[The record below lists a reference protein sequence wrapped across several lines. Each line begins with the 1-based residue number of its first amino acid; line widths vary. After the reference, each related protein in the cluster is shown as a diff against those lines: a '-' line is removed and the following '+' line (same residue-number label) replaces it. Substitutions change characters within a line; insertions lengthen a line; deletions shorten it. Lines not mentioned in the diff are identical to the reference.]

1 MTLTQEQRLVLD
13 AVRRV
18 AREVLYPLAPEYD
31 RKAEYPW
38 PQLKALAELGLLGMT
53 TPEEWGGVGLDSVTW
68 ALALEELAAA
78 DPSVAV
84 IVSVT
89 SGLPQYM
96 LLRFGSEAQKRR
108 YLVPLA
114 RGEWIGAFCLTEPQA
129 GSDAKSLR
137 AEARRVKGGFVL
149 NGVKSWITS
158 AGHAHLYVVM
168 ARTEKGISAFLV
180 EKGTPGLSFGR
191 PEEKMGL
198 HAAHTAE
205 VRLEEVFVPEENLLG
220 EEGWGLAY
228 ALAGL
233 DSGRVGV
240 AAQAV
245 GIARGAFEIAKA
257 YAEEREQ
264 FGKKLKEH
272 QAIAFKI
279 ADMHVTI
286 AAARALVLAAARRQ
300 DRGERVAR
308 EARAGRLDP
317 ERITE
322 KTLRQHLYAP
332 GVPDVDL
339 FVRSSG
345 EQRTSN
351 FLLWQSA
358 YAEMVFQNRL
368 WPDYDRRDL
377 WEAIQLYVDRERR
390 HGGAI
395 DLPETTS

>member
-220 EEGWGLAY
+220 EEGRGLAY

-279 ADMHVTI
+279 ADMHVKI
-286 AAARALVLAAARRQ
+286 AAARALVLEAARKK
-300 DRGERVAR
+300 DRGRGSPSRPAPPSSSPAPPPWR
-308 EARAGRLDP
+308 SPGRRSRSWGVRLP
-317 ERITE
+317 
-322 KTLRQHLYAP
+322 P
-332 GVPDVDL
+332 GLP
-339 FVRSSG
+339 
-345 EQRTSN
+345 
-351 FLLWQSA
+351 
-358 YAEMVFQNRL
+358 
-368 WPDYDRRDL
+368 
-377 WEAIQLYVDRERR
+377 
-390 HGGAI
+390 GGAVLPGRQGDG
-395 DLPETTS
+395 DLRGHLGDPAPRHRPGALPLARPALLP

>member
-220 EEGWGLAY
+220 EEGRGLAY

-240 AAQAV
+240 AAQAAASSAAGTRRGSGRTPSKRSV
-245 GIARGAFEIAKA
+245 SSIKAASPWLRTCSRIASTRS
-257 YAEEREQ
+257 
-264 FGKKLKEH
+264 
-272 QAIAFKI
+272 
-279 ADMHVTI
+279 
-286 AAARALVLAAARRQ
+286 AA
-300 DRGERVAR
+300 
-308 EARAGRLDP
+308 
-317 ERITE
+317 
-322 KTLRQHLYAP
+322 
-332 GVPDVDL
+332 
-339 FVRSSG
+339 S
-345 EQRTSN
+345 
-351 FLLWQSA
+351 
-358 YAEMVFQNRL
+358 RL
-368 WPDYDRRDL
+368 WPLPVRS
-377 WEAIQLYVDRERR
+377 AIASKRCPAASRSCSSSICS
-390 HGGAI
+390 GARSPLVGAGAAALAAVALMAS
-395 DLPETTS
+395 DVLGSS